1 MNEDT
6 CQIVP
11 ANTAITNKANWQNI
25 LIMVSLT
32 LLFLLLCYFF
42 YKFVSHTNKRFKMV
56 ETAINQMNDKIKE
69 KPVVPGNPFQNLFVP
84 QAPPSPLP
92 PTVHPS
98 VHMPIHPVPA
108 KPSPPPPQTEV
119 VVDSRV
125 LDKELMEE
133 LKELDASVEKHDEPE
148 GRVDVVPEKQEPV
161 VE

>member
-11 ANTAITNKANWQNI
+11 ANTAHQANWQNI
-25 LIMVSLT
+25 LLIVGLT
-32 LLFLLLCYFF
+32 MLLLLLCYFF
-42 YKFVSHTNKRFKMV
+42 YRFVSHTNKRFKMV

-69 KPVVPGNPFQNLFVP
+69 KPVVPFQNLFVP
-84 QAPPSPLP
+84 QAPPP

-98 VHMPIHPVPA
+98 VHVPIHPVPV
-108 KPSPPPPQTEV
+108 KPPPPQTEV
-119 VVDSRV
+119 VVDSKV
-125 LDKELMEE
+125 LDNELLEE
-133 LKELDASVEKHDEPE
+133 LKELDASVEKQDEPE

>member
-25 LIMVSLT
+25 LIMVGLT
-32 LLFLLLCYFF
+32 MLFLLLCYFF

-69 KPVVPGNPFQNLFVP
+69 KPVIPGNPFQNLFVP
-84 QAPPSPLP
+84 QPPP

-98 VHMPIHPVPA
+98 VHMPIHHVPV
-108 KPSPPPPQTEV
+108 KPPPPVQTEV
-119 VVDSRV
+119 VVDSKV
-125 LDKELMEE
+125 LDKELSEE

>member
-1 MNEDT
+1 MNENT

-25 LIMVSLT
+25 LLMVGLT

-84 QAPPSPLP
+84 QAPSPIP

-108 KPSPPPPQTEV
+108 KPSPPQTEV